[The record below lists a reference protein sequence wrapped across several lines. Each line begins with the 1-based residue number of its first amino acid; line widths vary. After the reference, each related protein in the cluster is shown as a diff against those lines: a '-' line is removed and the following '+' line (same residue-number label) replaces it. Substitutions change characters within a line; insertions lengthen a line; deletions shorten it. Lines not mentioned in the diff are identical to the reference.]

1 MGYFLLKK
9 SDQKSQNWSG
19 GTTTQLYISPENS
32 SFPAFDFNFR
42 ISTATVEVESTDFT
56 FMPGVTRHLMI
67 LEGNLWLEH
76 IERSEHNLNIFDQT
90 IFNGEWPTRA
100 KGKVRDFNLLLRNN
114 AEGSL
119 EHVSIKKQNDYSCAT
134 KNGDYS
140 IGVYVCRG
148 NISIPSIE
156 KVQTLAESD
165 FLFITTFDSEVLQIH
180 AIDDCELI
188 LVRVKN

>member
-1 MGYFLLKK
+1 MSYFLLKK

-32 SFPAFDFNFR
+32 TYPAFDFNFR

-76 IERSEHNLNIFDQT
+76 IERSVHNLKIFDQT

-119 EHVSIKKQNDYSCAT
+119 EHVSIIKQNDYSLET
-134 KNGDYS
+134 KKAEYS
-140 IGVYVCRG
+140 IGIYVCRG
-148 NISIPSIE
+148 NVSIPLIE

-165 FLFITTFDSEVLQIH
+165 FLFITAFESKNLQIH
-180 AIDDCELI
+180 AIENSEVI
-188 LVRVKN
+188 LVRIKN

>member
-1 MGYFLLKK
+1 MNYFLLKK

-19 GTTTQLYISPENS
+19 GTTTQLYIWPENS
-32 SFPAFDFNFR
+32 SYPAFDFNFR

-67 LEGNLWLEH
+67 LEGNLWIEH
-76 IERSEHNLNIFDQT
+76 IERSKHHLKIFDQT

-119 EHVSIKKQNDYSCAT
+119 EHVSIMKHNDYSFET
-134 KNGDYS
+134 KKGEFS
-140 IGVYVCRG
+140 IGIYVCRG

-156 KVQTLAESD
+156 KLNTLAESD
-165 FLFITTFDSEVLQIH
+165 FLFITAFDSELLQMH
-180 AIDDCELI
+180 AIDNSEVI